1 MTLRPASIRWKPH
14 VPLAAKHSC
23 AEWLIGKGYRL
34 IPRNRHHW
42 AIKRAYQ

>member
-1 MTLRPASIRWKPH
+1 MRPHSIRWKPH
-14 VPLAAKHSC
+14 TPLAAKRAC
-23 AEWLIGKGYRL
+23 AEWLRGKGYMP